1 VALNREMIMNKLII
15 STIAAVLCST
25 AALADSKP
33 SEEEAAKIKEA
44 LASWGCEGG
53 TYEKETEGSG
63 VFEIDDAKCKGL
75 QYDLKF
81 DSEFKLIV
89 ITRD

>member
-1 VALNREMIMNKLII
+1 VAQNKEIAVKKLFI
-15 STIAAVLCST
+15 SVIAAALCST
-25 AALADSKP
+25 AALADTKP

-53 TYEKETEGSG
+53 TYEKETEASG

-75 QYDLKF
+75 QFDVKL
-81 DSEFKLIV
+81 DSEYKLIA